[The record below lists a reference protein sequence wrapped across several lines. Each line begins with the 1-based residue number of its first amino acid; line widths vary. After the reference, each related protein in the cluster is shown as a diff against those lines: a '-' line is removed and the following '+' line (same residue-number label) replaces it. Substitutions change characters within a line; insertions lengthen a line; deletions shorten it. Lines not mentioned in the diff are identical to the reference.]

1 MNYQWYPGHM
11 TRTKRDMQESIK
23 LIDMVIEVLDARI
36 PKSSQN
42 PDIKSIS
49 NGKIRVIIL
58 NKKDLSDE
66 RKTRLWEEYFKEE
79 GIFVVSADSRDKAD
93 IKKVRS
99 KIDEAALKKRER
111 DKKRGIMNRPVR
123 AMIAGIPNVGKST
136 FINSFAGKASA
147 KTGNRP
153 GVTRGRQW
161 IRLSKGIELLDTP
174 GILWPK
180 FDDEA
185 LGENL
190 ARTGAIKDD
199 LINMQELSLGLI
211 DFLRDNYPGR
221 LKDRYGMEETG
232 EDYLILEKISK
243 ARGCLRSGGQIDL
256 DKASRLIVDDFRSG
270 RLGRISLEVP

>member
-1 MNYQWYPGHM
+1 M
-11 TRTKRDMQESIK
+11 
-23 LIDMVIEVLDARI
+23 
-36 PKSSQN
+36 
-42 PDIKSIS
+42 
-49 NGKIRVIIL
+49 
-58 NKKDLSDE
+58 
-66 RKTRLWEEYFKEE
+66 
-79 GIFVVSADSRDKAD
+79 
-93 IKKVRS
+93 
-99 KIDEAALKKRER
+99 
-111 DKKRGIMNRPVR
+111 
-123 AMIAGIPNVGKST
+123 
-136 FINSFAGKASA
+136 
-147 KTGNRP
+147 
-153 GVTRGRQW
+153 
-161 IRLSKGIELLDTP
+161 DTP